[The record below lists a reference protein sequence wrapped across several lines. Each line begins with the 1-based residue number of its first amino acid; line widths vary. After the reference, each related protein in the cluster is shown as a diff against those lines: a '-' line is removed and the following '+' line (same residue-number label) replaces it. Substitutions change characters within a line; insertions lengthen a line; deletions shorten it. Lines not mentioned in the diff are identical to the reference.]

1 MSIIIISILA
11 ILGWIELFKQTFS
24 TKEGF
29 KYRFKLIAP
38 LLRRIEN
45 INITGIEGHEGK
57 PLNCAYCL
65 SFWVGISFTIAFM
78 DLSFMVIFL
87 YFAFRD
93 GNDLIEWFRNNI
105 DRVIKR

>member
-11 ILGWIELFKQTFS
+11 ILGWTSLFKQTFS

-29 KYRFKLIAP
+29 RYVYEPISKILYTLDF
-38 LLRRIEN
+38 
-45 INITGIEGHEGK
+45 K

-65 SFWVGISFTIAFM
+65 SFWIGLAFSIVSLDISY
-78 DLSFMVIFL
+78 MVIFL

-93 GNDLIEWFRNNI
+93 GNDLIELFKNNI

>member
-11 ILGWIELFKQTFS
+11 ILGWTSLFKQTFS

-29 KYRFKLIAP
+29 KHRFKLIAP

-57 PLNCAYCL
+57 PFNCAYCL
-65 SFWVGISFTIAFM
+65 SFWVGLAFTIAFM
-78 DLSFMVIFL
+78 DLSYMVIFL
-87 YFAFRD
+87 YFAKQD
-93 GNDLIEWFRNNI
+93 
-105 DRVIKR
+105 